1 MGHDDGAPGR
11 FQAAGVRPAG
21 ELGAVRVKVEPDRR
35 ARVRGQFRDEAPGRP
50 AVHRN
55 ERADHRRRGVVA
67 PGGGVADDARSRRLP
82 GPLAGL
88 EHDDPV
94 REARQ
99 AGEDR
104 AAVGAERGA
113 VQREDRREVR
123 LGSDADVP

>member
-11 FQAAGVRPAG
+11 FQAAGVRPAR

-50 AVHRN
+50 AVRRD
-55 ERADHRRRGVVA
+55 ERADHRRRGVA
-67 PGGGVADDARSRRLP
+67 PPGGRVADDARSRRLP

-88 EHDDPV
+88 QHDDPV

-123 LGSDADVP
+123 LGSGADVP